1 MLKILNDPDL
11 TRRRDYMN
19 KPSVLQKILFTRSI
33 FLLAVFKLTTRLAR
47 LERTQH
53 VIQQFSFSFI
63 EAPQRHA
70 TFFIRAGSV
79 LRRFLHLKCTV
90 KSFSRRPKYY
100 NVLYSQKVKQRT
112 PTPETVASSSS
123 RIPWPNNSGSHFAA
137 RVRQLVTRIHFIGI
151 TSYRIAY
158 VYDCQESRYHATCI
172 IELYVS

>member
-1 MLKILNDPDL
+1 
-11 TRRRDYMN
+11 MN

-33 FLLAVFKLTTRLAR
+33 FLLAVFKLITTRLAR

-53 VIQQFSFSFI
+53 VIQQFFLFFFFI

-70 TFFIRAGSV
+70 TFSMRAGSV
-79 LRRFLHLKCTV
+79 LRRFLRLKCAV